1 MTLQYKLAQPA
12 LSELFL
18 ERISFSQNNFQALF
32 GVLWRKQRHVWNAHR
47 TMHTRREGN
56 EPSSSGLFYIVS
68 TSNRGK
74 NDLMKRSLHVLEQKT
89 NVIEELLIQ
98 LRKSIAR

>member
-56 EPSSSGLFYIVS
+56 EPSSSGFSIF
-68 TSNRGK
+68 SNNNNNK
-74 NDLMKRSLHVLEQKT
+74 NDAR
-89 NVIEELLIQ
+89 VIGQAHSPIGLYTYYMQ
-98 LRKSIAR
+98 